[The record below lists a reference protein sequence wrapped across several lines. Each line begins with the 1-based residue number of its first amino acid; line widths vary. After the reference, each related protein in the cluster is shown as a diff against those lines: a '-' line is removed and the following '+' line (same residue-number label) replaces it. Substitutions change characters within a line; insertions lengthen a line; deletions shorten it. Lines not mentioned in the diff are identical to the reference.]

1 MFSKALFKQSVKAN
15 LGLWSFVTGI
25 TCFMLAIVILVLG
38 TLEVG
43 KIKSSMT
50 DMFVKDTLKSQAKA
64 KSIDI
69 YYTCAISMNS
79 FEQSVPKVKAVIDG
93 LAAYRDTFVAK
104 YDEKIKDGKTDEE
117 ARQAVKEESH
127 FPAEQQPAIDIL
139 LDYYLSMRTDV
150 GVVDYSE
157 ANINYYVSAVIRKGV
172 EDEVY
177 NQTYDECIK
186 TMDESD
192 AKVEAKK
199 ASSLANGIIK
209 EGFVEY
215 FKAKDAESIA
225 PEETFDFMMDFTK
238 KYITN
243 KIASVMIDTEFD
255 LDGKKKLFSDYVTKD
270 DLISAARNGTY
281 VLCDI
286 LSSGVKD
293 GNTLESMADT
303 VAEFKV
309 QECGTILEDMDEGTA
324 ESFEELGRIDLYTL
338 VIGNMFFK
346 ISGLLL
352 PIIYA
357 IMCANNLISSQVDSG
372 SMAYVLSTPTKR
384 RTVIRTQILFLISSL
399 FVMFALTTLVSVVCL
414 AIVIDKGIT
423 ISYGQMLLFN
433 AGAFITMFAIGGICF
448 LFSSWFNRSKLA
460 MSVGGGLSIFFL
472 VATILGLFGSDVM
485 PSIIRID
492 AMNLFNYVSLISLFD
507 IQSILDGTLTFLWK
521 WTILLVVGVAAF
533 VVSAIKFDKKD
544 LPL

>member
-43 KIKSSMT
+43 KIKTSMT

-69 YYTCAISMNS
+69 YYMCAISMNN
-79 FEQSVPKVKAVIDG
+79 FEISVPQVKAVING
-93 LAAYRDTFVAK
+93 MSAQRDAIIST
-104 YDEKIKDGKTDEE
+104 YDAMIAGGYSDAE
-117 ARQAVKEESH
+117 ARTAIKSGVPE
-127 FPAEQQPAIDIL
+127 AQQPAIDVL

-150 GVVDYSE
+150 GVIDYSD
-157 ANINYYVSAVIRKGV
+157 ATINYYVSAVIRKGV
-172 EDEVY
+172 EETVY

-186 TMDESD
+186 TMDEAD

-209 EGFVEY
+209 EGFEEY
-215 FKAKDAESIA
+215 LKAKAEQGVT
-225 PEETFDFMMDFTK
+225 PEETFAFMMDFTK
-238 KYITN
+238 KYISN
-243 KIASVMIDTEFD
+243 KIASVMLETEFE
-255 LDGKKKLFSDYVTKD
+255 LNGEKKKFSDYVTKD
-270 DLISAARNGTY
+270 DLLSAARNGTY

-286 LSSGVKD
+286 LSSGVKE

-303 VAEFKV
+303 VSEFKA
-309 QECGTILEDMDEGTA
+309 QECGTIIDDMDESTA

-384 RTVIRTQILFLISSL
+384 LTVVRTQIIFLISSL
-399 FVMFALTTLVSVVCL
+399 LLMFVLTTIVSVGCL

-423 ISYGQMLLFN
+423 ITYGEMLLFN

-521 WTILLVVGVAAF
+521 FGILLVVGVVTFA
-533 VVSAIKFDKKD
+533 VSAIKFDKKD